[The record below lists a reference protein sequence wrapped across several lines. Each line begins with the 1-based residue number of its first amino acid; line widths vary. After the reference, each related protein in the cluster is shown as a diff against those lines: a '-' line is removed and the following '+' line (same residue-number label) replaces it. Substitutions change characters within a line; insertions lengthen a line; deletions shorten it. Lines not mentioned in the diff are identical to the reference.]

1 MQVDELNR
9 IAALV
14 TTPDG
19 SSGGMRARPR
29 NGVPSPGGDRLDELT
44 RWWAEVVGR
53 QLPQRV
59 EHFWLPHTGTAGPVR
74 SQVVLHRFTA
84 PREAQDAIDWGL
96 ATADD
101 AVDDGTDLILLSIPA
116 RPDDTAW
123 QVAAAQV
130 LGLDAVEA
138 MGWPTPGMSDR
149 TWIERVTRIRDGL
162 KAVHGNRKDPLRL
175 LQLLEHREL
184 LAGTGLLLQA
194 AARRT
199 PAIIDGPIATT
210 CALLAARLAPAARS
224 WWLAADSGGAVL
236 TRRMLEELRLVAVT
250 DLGLDD
256 GDGTGARL
264 TLQLLETAVL
274 RAQERNDDMEDDAPA
289 SDVAEPVAGAEEV
302 GVIEALPAEATPVT
316 EEALVTGRT
325 QEPDA
330 AAIDGADFVSAL
342 PDPDFDGG
350 SAFEAIPGPDEQ
362 DPPGTVAPGTA
373 TSGLAS
379 SPDPARDAAH
389 FDAPADGASPVSGVE
404 PDTEAGT
411 PNPPTTATTHS
422 PSTPEAP
429 RAVSHETL
437 ADESALPPGPHPG
450 QASGDDRPTGTGERR

>member
-19 SSGGMRARPR
+19 SPGGMRARPR
-29 NGVPSPGGDRLDELT
+29 GGVPSPGGDRLDELT
-44 RWWAEVVGR
+44 RWWAGVVGR
-53 QLPQRV
+53 ELPRRV

-116 RPDDTAW
+116 RPDDIAW

-138 MGWPTPGMSDR
+138 MGWPTPGLTDR

-224 WWLAADSGGAVL
+224 WWLAADSGGAAL

-274 RAQERNDDMEDDAPA
+274 RAQERNDEIEDDSSASAGIEPA
-289 SDVAEPVAGAEEV
+289 AGVGEAGVTEARPAEET
-302 GVIEALPAEATPVT
+302 LVT
-316 EEALVTGRT
+316 EETPATEASATGRT
-325 QEPDA
+325 QEPDAAAIDGAAIDA

-350 SAFEAIPGPDEQ
+350 STFAAIPDPDEQ
-362 DPPGTVAPGTA
+362 ATPDPAVPSNPGVADHPPADAADREPLPDESDLAPGPPPGTASD
-373 TSGLAS
+373 TS
-379 SPDPARDAAH
+379 
-389 FDAPADGASPVSGVE
+389 
-404 PDTEAGT
+404 
-411 PNPPTTATTHS
+411 
-422 PSTPEAP
+422 
-429 RAVSHETL
+429 
-437 ADESALPPGPHPG
+437 
-450 QASGDDRPTGTGERR
+450 RPTGNGERR